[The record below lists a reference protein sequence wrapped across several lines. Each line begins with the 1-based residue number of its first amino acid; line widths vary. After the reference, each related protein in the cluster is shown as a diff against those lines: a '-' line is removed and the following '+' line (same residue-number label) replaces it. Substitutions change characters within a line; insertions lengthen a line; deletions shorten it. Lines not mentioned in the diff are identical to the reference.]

1 MNAGPT
7 SERVQHS
14 LRRLIMER
22 GYRPGSRLD
31 PAELSAIL
39 ASSTTPIREALSH
52 LAGEGLV
59 EARSGGGFLVPLIDE
74 PGLKD
79 LYAWSGDIVQLALR
93 SARLSL
99 LRSIELDPDSASG
112 ADRAAHLLH
121 RIASASSNR
130 EHGEAMERTNAR
142 LHVARIGE
150 EDILGDTGEEL
161 QALAHSAR
169 AGDIGLLRR
178 TSSTYHLRRQRAA
191 AKLLRGIYRDE

>member
-1 MNAGPT
+1 
-7 SERVQHS
+7 
-14 LRRLIMER
+14 MER

-31 PAELSAIL
+31 PVELSAIL
-39 ASSTTPIREALSH
+39 ASSTTPIREALNH

-79 LYAWSGDIVQLALR
+79 LYAWSGDIIQLALR
-93 SARLSL
+93 RARLSL
-99 LRSIELDPDSASG
+99 LQSIELDTDSASG
-112 ADRAAHLLH
+112 ADQAARLLH
-121 RIASASSNR
+121 RIASASTNR
-130 EHGEAMERTNAR
+130 EHGEAMERANAR

-150 EDILGDTGEEL
+150 EDILGGIEEEL
-161 QALAHSAR
+161 FTLARSAR

-191 AKLLRGIYRDE
+191 AKLLRGVYRDA

>member
-1 MNAGPT
+1 
-7 SERVQHS
+7 
-14 LRRLIMER
+14 MER

-31 PAELSAIL
+31 PVELSAIL
-39 ASSTTPIREALSH
+39 ASSTTPVREALNH

-74 PGLKD
+74 PGLED
-79 LYAWSGDIVQLALR
+79 LYAWSGDIIQLALR

-99 LRSIELDPDSASG
+99 LQSIELDPDSSSR
-112 ADRAAHLLH
+112 ADQAARLLH

-150 EDILGDTGEEL
+150 GDILDGIGDEL
-161 QALAHSAR
+161 QALARGAR
-169 AGDIGLLRR
+169 AGDIGQLRR
-178 TSSTYHLRRQRAA
+178 TSLAYHRRRQRAA
-191 AKLLRGIYRDE
+191 AKLLRGVYRDE

>member
-1 MNAGPT
+1 MSAGPT
-7 SERVQHS
+7 SERVQQS
-14 LRRLIMER
+14 LKRLIMER

-31 PAELSAIL
+31 PAELAAIL
-39 ASSTTPIREALSH
+39 ASSTTPVREALNH

-79 LYAWSGDIVQLALR
+79 LYAWSSDIIQLALR
-93 SARLSL
+93 SARRSVLQ
-99 LRSIELDPDSASG
+99 SIEFDPDSAST
-112 ADRAAHLLH
+112 AEQAAQLLH
-121 RIASASSNR
+121 RIASASNNR

-150 EDILGDTGEEL
+150 EDMLGGIDEEL
-161 QALAHSAR
+161 YALAHGAR
-169 AGDIGLLRR
+169 AGDIKLLRR

-191 AKLLRGIYRDE
+191 AKLLRGVYRDD